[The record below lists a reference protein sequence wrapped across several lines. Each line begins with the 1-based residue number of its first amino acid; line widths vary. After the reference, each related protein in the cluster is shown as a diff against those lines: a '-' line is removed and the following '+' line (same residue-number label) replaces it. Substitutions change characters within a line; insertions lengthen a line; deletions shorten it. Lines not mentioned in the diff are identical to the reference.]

1 MLLEDVIKLAAH
13 QGVRRLFEKRAGAL
27 GNVGLATLAA
37 TPWVLGGA
45 DDKKNQ
51 VTKALRDPKDFSHN
65 YRTAQEKTANP
76 FGMALREMLGF
87 GGSRDEGKPGYG
99 FKGSFGVLGGAPLE
113 GVAKGVTDLTASP
126 FAGAASGISELI
138 QRKILGQELG
148 DRQDALGMAGASAA
162 KTLGSE
168 AAKATVG
175 NLNQMI
181 QDRLFEKQLGDRQD
195 TAALLAG
202 SAAKSFGSEIGKAG
216 VGLLK
221 DMANKAVDA
230 VSGIGNTS
238 AREAIIGELKR
249 TDAVLSQADNHQL
262 MEAYHTMVR
271 FAPTL
276 STDKNAVRSFL
287 RQSVMSG
294 AGPDFMTIKHL
305 ADSERA
311 VTGRLLAAQRSD

>member
-1 MLLEDVIKLAAH
+1 MLLEDVIKLAAQ

-27 GNVGLATLAA
+27 GNIALSSLAMLPMAVA
-37 TPWVLGGA
+37 SA
-45 DDKKNQ
+45 DNKRTE
-51 VTKALRDPKDFSHN
+51 VIKALRDPKDFTHN
-65 YRTAQEKTANP
+65 YRTAAFNP
-76 FGMALREMLGF
+76 MDLMHAAMGAAGQ
-87 GGSRDEGKPGYG
+87 GG
-99 FKGSFGVLGGAPLE
+99 L
-113 GVAKGVTDLTASP
+113 KGVSSVAAAP
-126 FAGAASGISELI
+126 MAGVASGISDAI
-138 QRKILGQELG
+138 HRGIFGQGLGE
-148 DRQDALGMAGASAA
+148 RQDALGMAGASAA

-168 AAKATVG
+168 AAKATVT

-195 TAALLAG
+195 ATAMLAG

-216 VGLLK
+216 VGLLA
-221 DMANKAVDA
+221 DIANKAVDA
-230 VSGIGNTS
+230 VSNIGNNS

-249 TDAVLSQADNHQL
+249 TDAVLSQADNRQL
-262 MEAYHTMVR
+262 MESYHTMVR

-294 AGPDFMTIKHL
+294 TGPDFMTIKHL

-311 VTGRLLAAQRSD
+311 VTGDRTK